1 MSALL
6 IFIIVKQSYF
16 LSCPVGNPGTGKTT
30 VAELLA
36 GAMVELGYRKNP
48 VPVLT
53 SANDIL
59 SEQDPPAV
67 FEALVKSA
75 EGGTLF
81 IVSACCIQSFHCDR
95 IRGRMRP
102 TISIHRQEDLP
113 PMPPTKFWTN

>member
-1 MSALL
+1 
-6 IFIIVKQSYF
+6 
-16 LSCPVGNPGTGKTT
+16 

-81 IVSACCIQSFHCDR
+81 IVSV
-95 IRGRMRP
+95 
-102 TISIHRQEDLP
+102 SILFELLTMKYQYYS
-113 PMPPTKFWTN
+113 WYY